1 MLRYARG
8 RLHGFWIRQTVT
20 LIGSASIAVLAS
32 PRLGLLTAALALI
45 GESLDC
51 LALRAVARR
60 LQAGATAGSQRWR
73 ALVTGAVQ
81 GATICACVIIAW
93 RLVAIDG
100 ARMFAAA
107 FLMGAVMNAG
117 MIRPLFRPAADVR
130 LALFAATGFAMIALD
145 LAQVAGARSASYGFF
160 AAAVAIMAYHAILF
174 IDLAESQHKRRQE
187 NSRARM
193 AEKRA
198 LETSK
203 ADLAAEA
210 MVSQR
215 LALVAKYANDSIIF
229 TAADGRIEWVNDAF
243 TRITGYRFD
252 EAVGRLPAALLN
264 GSDTAPATIADLAEA
279 RSERRPVRMEVLNR
293 TKTGASVWMETSL
306 IPVFTPDGAFD
317 LSIAVERDITQMKER
332 EADLARA
339 RTEAE
344 NAARAKSEF
353 LANMSHEIRT
363 PMNGVIGVAELLSET
378 RLDRVQAGYVETIR
392 DCGYA
397 LLAII
402 NDVLDL
408 AKLQSGKGVVLT
420 EPFSLAACIVAVLR
434 ILQPIASK
442 KRVTLRFHPPPDGMT
457 ALGDPGKLRQ
467 ILVNLVGNALK
478 FSHDGAVT
486 IRLQRPDPADPD
498 LVEIEVEDTGI
509 GIPPDRLD
517 AIFESFAQAD
527 TGIGRHY
534 GGTGL
539 GLTISNMLAAQ
550 MGGGIRVRS
559 VLGAGSVFTV
569 VLRLPASEAVTAPV
583 MPGHTAVLPAGLRIL
598 AAEDNRTNMMILRKM
613 LAGHVAVLLETTNG
627 AEAVE
632 AYLTTPPD
640 LILMD
645 ISMPV
650 LDGFQ
655 ALARIRA
662 EQAARGLRYCPALAL
677 TANAS
682 GEDRAACLAAGFD
695 GFLTKPLSRADLFAA
710 IARHAALET
719 PLRAAGGL

>member
-1 MLRYARG
+1 M
-8 RLHGFWIRQTVT
+8 
-20 LIGSASIAVLAS
+20 
-32 PRLGLLTAALALI
+32 
-45 GESLDC
+45 
-51 LALRAVARR
+51 
-60 LQAGATAGSQRWR
+60 
-73 ALVTGAVQ
+73 
-81 GATICACVIIAW
+81 
-93 RLVAIDG
+93 
-100 ARMFAAA
+100 
-107 FLMGAVMNAG
+107 
-117 MIRPLFRPAADVR
+117 
-130 LALFAATGFAMIALD
+130 
-145 LAQVAGARSASYGFF
+145 
-160 AAAVAIMAYHAILF
+160 
-174 IDLAESQHKRRQE
+174 
-187 NSRARM
+187 
-193 AEKRA
+193 
-198 LETSK
+198 
-203 ADLAAEA
+203 
-210 MVSQR
+210 
-215 LALVAKYANDSIIF
+215 
-229 TAADGRIEWVNDAF
+229 
-243 TRITGYRFD
+243 
-252 EAVGRLPAALLN
+252 
-264 GSDTAPATIADLAEA
+264 
-279 RSERRPVRMEVLNR
+279 
-293 TKTGASVWMETSL
+293 
-306 IPVFTPDGAFD
+306 
-317 LSIAVERDITQMKER
+317 
-332 EADLARA
+332 
-339 RTEAE
+339 
-344 NAARAKSEF
+344 
-353 LANMSHEIRT
+353 
-363 PMNGVIGVAELLSET
+363 
-378 RLDRVQAGYVETIR
+378 
-392 DCGYA
+392 
-397 LLAII
+397 AII

-420 EPFSLAACIVAVLR
+420 EPFSLAACTAAVLR
-434 ILQPIASK
+434 ILQPTAAK

-478 FSHDGAVT
+478 FTQDGAVT
-486 IRLQRPDPADPD
+486 IRLQRPNPADPD

-682 GEDRAACLAAGFD
+682 GEDRTACLAAGFD